1 MRKIEEKM
9 LKAFKEKRNW
19 RERNTQVFVSPTTH
33 EVRVGLYNRCIA
45 KTNINNEV
53 LYSFGGYNSP
63 TTRSRLR
70 ALGCNVSVKK
80 GIPYRDGAV
89 WYGDF

>member
-19 RERNTQVFVSPTTH
+19 RERNTHVFVSPTTH
-33 EVRVGLYNRCIA
+33 GVSVWLHNNCIA

-53 LYSFGGYNSP
+53 LYSFGGCNSY

>member
-19 RERNTQVFVSPTTH
+19 REGNTHVLVSPVTRH
-33 EVRVGLYNRCIA
+33 VGVFLHGNCIA
-45 KTNINNEV
+45 RTNINNEI
-53 LYSFGGYNSP
+53 LYSFGGYASA

-80 GIPYRDGAV
+80 GIPYRDGV
-89 WYGDF
+89 IWYGDF

>member
-33 EVRVGLYNRCIA
+33 EVRVGLHNNCIA
-45 KTNINNEV
+45 KDNINNEIQ
-53 LYSFGGYNSP
+53 YSFGGYNTH